1 MLFSFYD
8 LVELFKNAF
17 VEPLEF
23 ILFWALILCLV
34 PRLNRWA
41 ALPLL
46 IISLI
51 LAIKDFLEPSGW
63 NFVGTLIFLL
73 LVLVAPIIG
82 TFVLLIPRMMKFL
95 AKNYADLNNLQKSQR
110 ESGIEI
116 QYERKQ
122 EFLFN
127 FKVGV
132 LALVFF
138 FEFLYPLFFF
148 LFISF
153 AVMVGKLT
161 GQT

>member
-1 MLFSFYD
+1 
-8 LVELFKNAF
+8 
-17 VEPLEF
+17 
-23 ILFWALILCLV
+23 
-34 PRLNRWA
+34 
-41 ALPLL
+41 
-46 IISLI
+46 
-51 LAIKDFLEPSGW
+51 
-63 NFVGTLIFLL
+63 
-73 LVLVAPIIG
+73 
-82 TFVLLIPRMMKFL
+82 MKFL
-95 AKNYADLNNLQKSQR
+95 AKNYADLNNLQKSQL